1 MRGKN
6 GSPVEARAV
15 HWSLA
20 LGEERRVR
28 DACAA
33 RTAKSQ
39 KEDERRMFATSA
51 ERWAA
56 IVAGI
61 RQLADAYN
69 TGAGR
74 VVLSVVEQ
82 SGQQTVTVAGGCE
95 GTSSLTAALEGKL
108 ICIQARDAGGVPLAA
123 EIRLRP
129 DRDDDATAA
138 YILQNWMQ
146 RL

>member
-1 MRGKN
+1 MDGKKS
-6 GSPVEARAV
+6 SPAEARAV
-15 HWSLA
+15 DWALV
-20 LGEERRVR
+20 LGEERRLR
-28 DACAA
+28 DEGAA
-33 RTAKSQ
+33 RTAQSQ
-39 KEDERRMFATSA
+39 EEDETRMIATSV

-61 RQLADAYN
+61 KQLADAYN

-82 SGQQTVTVAGGCE
+82 SGQQTVTVVAGCE

-108 ICIQARDAGGVPLAA
+108 ICIQARDAGGVPHASD
-123 EIRLRP
+123 IGLRP

-146 RL
+146 HL

>member
-1 MRGKN
+1 MHRKKS
-6 GSPVEARAV
+6 SPAEARAV
-15 HWSLA
+15 HWALT
-20 LGEERRVR
+20 LGEERQVR
-28 DACAA
+28 DEGAA

-39 KEDERRMFATSA
+39 EDDETRTMAASA
-51 ERWAA
+51 ERWVA

-82 SGQQTVTVAGGCE
+82 SGQQTVTVAAGCE
-95 GTSSLTAALEGKL
+95 GTSSLTAVLEGKL
-108 ICIQARDAGGVPLAA
+108 ICIQARDAGGVPHAS

-138 YILQNWMQ
+138 YVLQNWMQ

>member
-1 MRGKN
+1 MRGKKSN
-6 GSPVEARAV
+6 PAEARAV
-15 HWSLA
+15 HWALA
-20 LGEERRVR
+20 LGEERQVR
-28 DACAA
+28 DEGAA

-39 KEDERRMFATSA
+39 EEDETRMIATSA

-82 SGQQTVTVAGGCE
+82 SGQQTVTVAAGCE

-108 ICIQARDAGGVPLAA
+108 VCIQARDAGNVPHTA

-138 YILQNWMQ
+138 YIQQNWMQ

>member
-1 MRGKN
+1 MHGKKS
-6 GSPVEARAV
+6 SPAEARAV
-15 HWSLA
+15 HWALA
-20 LGEERRVR
+20 LGEQRQIR
-28 DACAA
+28 DEGAA

-39 KEDERRMFATSA
+39 EEDETRMIATSA

-74 VVLSVVEQ
+74 VVLSVVQQ
-82 SGQQTVTVAGGCE
+82 SGQQTVTVVAGCE
-95 GTSSLTAALEGKL
+95 GTSSLTAALEGTL
-108 ICIQARDAGGVPLAA
+108 ICIQARDAGGVPHAS

-138 YILQNWMQ
+138 YVLQNWMQ